1 MKKAKFLT
9 ILGVMLALGVTACNG
24 NTAKSSSSV
33 KPASVSTSEKSSTS
47 KSTTSIYV
55 PPEYPDGHKFSADT
69 DVAANAEAGTVAY
82 KKATCDDNDGAVRL
96 IVNQS
101 VVTYAS
107 GSSRKS
113 GTPNGY
119 TKLSKD
125 DQSFS
130 FKIDVEKAYTGV
142 LYLLGCMDGWSTDG
156 NRNAGFYREGS
167 PSAKIEVNSVALDA
181 AGQQNKTYRDYF
193 GEDQIDTDLS
203 SPSDHL
209 SKDGYAP
216 FAAVTLKQ
224 GVNEVKYTR
233 LQTQNMLI
241 KDFVF
246 VLTEAK

>member
-24 NTAKSSSSV
+24 NTAKSSSSI
-33 KPASVSTSEKSSTS
+33 KPSSNSASQSTS
-47 KSTTSIYV
+47 KKSSSSAFV
-55 PPEYPDGHKFSADT
+55 PPAYPDGHKFTTDT
-69 DVAANAEAGTVAY
+69 DVAANAEAGTIAY
-82 KKATCDDNDGAVRL
+82 KKATCDDNDGAIRL
-96 IVNQS
+96 TVNQS

-156 NRNAGFYREGS
+156 NRNAGFYRNGS
-167 PSAKIEVNSVALDA
+167 PSVKIEVNSVALDA
-181 AGQQNKTYRDYF
+181 AAQQNKTYRDYF

-216 FAAVTLKQ
+216 FAAVALKQ

-241 KDFVF
+241 KDFIF
-246 VLTEAK
+246 VVTEAK